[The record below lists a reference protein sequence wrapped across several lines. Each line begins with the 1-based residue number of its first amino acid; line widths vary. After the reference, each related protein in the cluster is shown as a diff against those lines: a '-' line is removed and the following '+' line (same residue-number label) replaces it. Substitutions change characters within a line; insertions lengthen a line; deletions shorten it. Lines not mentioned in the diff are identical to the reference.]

1 MIPLMLLPILGAA
14 FLVVLYLFT
23 HKPGSA
29 PSRTADALV
38 GAREALDCL
47 ETALLPPELI
57 ERIFAGADLDFV
69 RSTCSPRI
77 QQKFLEERKTIALSW
92 VGQLRK
98 QVLHLKRFHVE
109 HARAFAEIDTRS
121 EFALA
126 VDFAILLMACRTLQF
141 SFYLWGPF
149 ASRRMVHLAIR
160 IAGTVCSVSERSLG
174 FLKPMSSPLADRSSA
189 GTSAMV

>member
-1 MIPLMLLPILGAA
+1 MAPLILFPILGAA
-14 FLVVLYLFT
+14 FLVVLYLLT

-47 ETALLPPELI
+47 ETALLSPELI

-77 QQKFLEERKTIALSW
+77 QRKFLEERKTIALSW

-98 QVLHLKRFHVE
+98 QVLRLRRFHVE
-109 HARAFAEIDTRS
+109 HAREFAEIDTRS
-121 EFALA
+121 ELALA
-126 VDFAILLMACRTLQF
+126 ADFAILLMACRILQF

-149 ASRRMVHLAIR
+149 ASKRIVHLAIR
-160 IAGTVCSVSERSLG
+160 IAGTVCGVSERSLG
-174 FLKPMSSPLADRSSA
+174 FLKTVSSTLADRSAA
-189 GTSAMV
+189 GTGAII